1 MANNARLVHEVKPV
15 EGTSLISG
23 ITKNLNSWSWVS
35 EGVRDAWD
43 GRTTNEAFSIFT
55 WKQEKELII
64 LILNILWG
72 MKPEF
77 YTEPEVLQL

>member
-1 MANNARLVHEVKPV
+1 LANNARLVHEVRPV
-15 EGTSLISG
+15 QGTSLLSS
-23 ITKNLNSWSWVS
+23 ITENLNSWTWVS
-35 EGVRDAWD
+35 EGVLDALD
-43 GRTTNEAFSIFT
+43 RRTTNEAFSIFT